1 MTDKH
6 KMLKF
11 IGELFMLALCAI
23 FVLPLY
29 YLLVSTF
36 KPQVDIV
43 NTPLAPPIHFTLAH
57 YQRALANMSFFRNFG
72 NSALITTTSVILIV
86 IIGSM
91 AAYSIARRRSKINKF
106 LEMYFLLG
114 FLIPIQTTMI
124 PLFFIMKNLQL
135 MNTYAGLI
143 FLHCNGSIFA
153 FFMFR
158 GFVNSIPL
166 ELEESA
172 IIDGCSVFQ
181 TFWRIVFPLL
191 KPITVTV
198 VIFNTMWIWNDF
210 ILTFLFISS
219 SKKATLILQVY
230 NGVGL
235 YFNDWS
241 LMMPV
246 LVLALAPMVVFYLL
260 LQKHIMSGLTS
271 GAIKA

>member
-57 YQRALANMSFFRNFG
+57 YQRAFANMSFFRNFG

-114 FLIPIQTTMI
+114 FLTPIQTTMI
-124 PLFFIMKNLQL
+124 PLFLIMKNLHL

-172 IIDGCSVFQ
+172 IIDGCNVFQ